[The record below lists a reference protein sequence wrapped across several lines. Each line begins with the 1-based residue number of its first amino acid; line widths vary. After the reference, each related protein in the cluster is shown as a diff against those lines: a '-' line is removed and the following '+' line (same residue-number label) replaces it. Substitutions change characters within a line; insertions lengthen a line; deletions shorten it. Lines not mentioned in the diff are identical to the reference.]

1 MHNLNTDPAFMAA
14 IGERTQLIVYSCM
27 LMIPLF
33 MLVRFLWSFGL
44 SFFTSGNMMIDSG
57 FLLRGIF
64 VWLVVANYLEILD
77 TVSYAIESFKNLIPT
92 TDILSRLNDFI
103 EKTPVPENQGEGMWD
118 FVTNVWN
125 FQTGAY
131 YFVNSLIEQGLTMV
145 IRIGY
150 EKIQAIL
157 IGFLVV
163 VGPISLMLSLIP
175 GMDNLG
181 SYWFK
186 GWFVVNMWSVTLR
199 VLDLIIVTYNESVYR
214 SMMSGGET
222 SILDSLIIN
231 LVIFFMYLL
240 VPTLTSYFVGQ
251 SATNG
256 FLGKLA
262 GVVATTLFAT
272 SAKGKLMGGTSAT
285 SSAGSSADAGS
296 KGTGPALSPSP
307 SGGGG
312 GGFGN
317 WATMATSVPPG
328 GGGNTGTVTSF
339 PFSSGPQNGGSS
351 GISVRK
357 APSLQPKPVYASME
371 Q

>member
-1 MHNLNTDPAFMAA
+1 M
-14 IGERTQLIVYSCM
+14 
-27 LMIPLF
+27 
-33 MLVRFLWSFGL
+33 
-44 SFFTSGNMMIDSG
+44 
-57 FLLRGIF
+57 RGIF
-64 VWLVVANYLEILD
+64 VWLVVANYIEILD
-77 TVSYAIESFKNLIPT
+77 TISYAIEGFKNLIPAS
-92 TDILSRLNDFI
+92 DILTRLNDFI

-131 YFVNSLIEQGLTMV
+131 YFANSLIEQGLTMI

-163 VGPISLMLSLIP
+163 AGPISLLLSLIP

-186 GWFVVNMWSVTLR
+186 GWFVVNMWSITLR
-199 VLDLIIVTYNESVYR
+199 ILDLIIVTYNESVYR

-240 VPTLTSYFVGQ
+240 VPTLTSYFVGH
-251 SATNG
+251 ATVNG

-262 GVVATTLFAT
+262 GVVATTVFAT
-272 SAKGKLMGGTSAT
+272 NAAGKFLGGTSAT
-285 SSAGSSADAGS
+285 STAGSL
-296 KGTGPALSPSP
+296 GTGSAA
-307 SGGGG
+307 SGGNQSLLG
-312 GGFGN
+312 
-317 WATMATSVPPG
+317 
-328 GGGNTGTVTSF
+328 
-339 PFSSGPQNGGSS
+339 S
-351 GISVRK
+351 GIPVRQLP
-357 APSLQPKPVYASME
+357 PSQPKPVYTS
-371 Q
+371 